1 MFCRCANDRG
11 SNLTIGQPN
20 RKARG
25 NDASPGPKV
34 DLRIMGIM
42 ANAKPI
48 SPRTRSVQVSV
59 LLLPRVDSQ
68 WDVMHPLGSRVICRS
83 SVARMPPPERGA
95 DQPMDGS
102 MQVSAFRMQ
111 CVDACQSNEPGFEG
125 QAGDHGNFRGLDP
138 YSTPSAGVGTPCGC
152 DP

>member
-1 MFCRCANDRG
+1 MAVTRGVTRPRNNSSRTFARCSILD
-11 SNLTIGQPN
+11 

-125 QAGDHGNFRGLDP
+125 QAGDHG
-138 YSTPSAGVGTPCGC
+138 SAQAFPWT
-152 DP
+152 